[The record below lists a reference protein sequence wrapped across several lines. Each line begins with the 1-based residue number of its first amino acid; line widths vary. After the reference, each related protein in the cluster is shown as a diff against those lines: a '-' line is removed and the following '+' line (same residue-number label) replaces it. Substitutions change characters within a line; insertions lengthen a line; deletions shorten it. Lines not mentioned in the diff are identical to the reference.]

1 MDFFDV
7 VKSRHSVRAYKDRE
21 IEEEKLN
28 KILEAAIRA
37 PSAGNRQ
44 AYKIVIIKDEQR
56 KKRLAEIA
64 ADQQFIAEAAIC
76 LVFFADPQHSARKY
90 GKRGAELYCI
100 QDATIA
106 AAYAQLAAAA
116 LGLGAVWV
124 GAFNAEALK
133 ELTNA
138 ENIIPVAI
146 MPVGY
151 PNEEPDITPR
161 RRKED
166 TVCREE
172 IK

>member
-1 MDFFDV
+1 MDFFET

-28 KILEAAIRA
+28 KILEAAMHA

-56 KKRLAEIA
+56 KKKLAEIA
-64 ADQQFIAEAAIC
+64 ADQQFIAEAAVC

-106 AAYAQLAAAA
+106 ATYAQLAAVA
-116 LGLGAVWV
+116 LGLGSGWI
-124 GAFNAEALK
+124 GAFDAEALK
-133 ELTNA
+133 KMTNA
-138 ENIIPVAI
+138 ENLIPIAIIPI
-146 MPVGY
+146 GY
-151 PNEEPDITPR
+151 PNEQPDITPR
-161 RRKED
+161 RKVSE
-166 TVCREE
+166 TTREE
-172 IK
+172 SFT

>member
-1 MDFFDV
+1 MDFFET

-28 KILEAAIRA
+28 RILEAAMRA

-56 KKRLAEIA
+56 KKKLAEIA
-64 ADQQFIAEAAIC
+64 ADQQFIAEAAAC

-90 GKRGAELYCI
+90 GRRGAELYCI

-106 AAYAQLAAAA
+106 ASYAQLAATS
-116 LGLGAVWV
+116 LGLGSSWI
-124 GAFNAEALK
+124 GAFDAKALK
-133 ELTNA
+133 ELANA
-138 ENIIPVAI
+138 KDLIPIAIIPI
-146 MPVGY
+146 GY
-151 PNEEPDITPR
+151 PDEEPDITPR

-166 TVCREE
+166 TAKEE
-172 IK
+172 TL